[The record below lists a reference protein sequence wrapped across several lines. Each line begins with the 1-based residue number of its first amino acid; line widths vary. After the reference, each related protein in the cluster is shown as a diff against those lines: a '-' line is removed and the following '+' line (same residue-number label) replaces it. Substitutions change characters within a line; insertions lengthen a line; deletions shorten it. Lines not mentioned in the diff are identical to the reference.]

1 MFGGGQ
7 TADKVKVSGLG
18 AVSIE
23 TAPFVFMLLDLQAA
37 PLMHTL
43 CAFETARSHI
53 RTRR

>member
-1 MFGGGQ
+1 MYDKNPPGNGGF
-7 TADKVKVSGLG
+7 VSNLG

-53 RTRR
+53 RTRC